1 MARGPYWLCTDLKII
16 RANLDKTDAEIAAM
30 FPGRDEKAV
39 LAIRFKHRI
48 LKCPQRAPKRP
59 RYPSCSQA
67 VHGGGLGTNM
77 VHSG

>member
-1 MARGPYWLCTDLKII
+1 MARGPFWLCTDLMLI

-39 LAIRFKHRI
+39 CDIRLKHRI
-48 LKCPQRAPKRP
+48 MKRQGYP
-59 RYPSCSQA
+59 RYPTYPQA
-67 VHGGGLGTNM
+67 ERGSHGGTDM